1 MTTCF
6 TRIKPNEVSAYH
18 TTKKAIEKS
27 NPYAAKKEQELI
39 TLKSGLTFS
48 KRDSLSSTS
57 LLNSDSPNCDFKIS
71 WQLWKSMSHGSK
83 RDELAKG
90 SNLNIRKAL
99 GLNLSNTINKNVDAE
114 SPLRKEI
121 CLLFDRDDVSRI
133 SLDVKKLVSNP
144 DNQIKKVLA
153 YLRLST
159 LKVLH
164 AKSEAESD
172 IACSY

>member
-6 TRIKPNEVSAYH
+6 TIIKPNKVSAYH
-18 TTKKAIEKS
+18 TPKKAIEKS

-48 KRDSLSSTS
+48 KRDSLLSTS

-71 WQLWKSMSHGSK
+71 WQLWKSMSRGSK
-83 RDELAKG
+83 HDELAKG

>member
-1 MTTCF
+1 M
-6 TRIKPNEVSAYH
+6 SAYH

-121 CLLFDRDDVSRI
+121 CLLFDRDNVSRI
-133 SLDVKKLVSNP
+133 SLNVKKLLLNP
-144 DNQIKKVLA
+144 DNHIKKALA
-153 YLRLST
+153 CLRLST

-172 IACSY
+172 IACSC